1 MLLVVGS
8 LMLLCGLTCHAQ
20 TPNVVEQSTTERTIT
35 LKLNMAY
42 AVVGVINPQVE
53 FRLTPHSAFQTEFI
67 YSPWQSLGGHPMHF
81 GIFLNEYRYYI
92 SERTKGLYVGANFGM
107 MAFKMSK
114 PELFNWHIVLQE
126 RYCKGYGFMGG
137 AVVGYEWKFAKRWML
152 DAFVGFGYM
161 YSNYNGYTLDGQIEM
176 YPHRPA
182 DKQPKYPDPFN
193 VSAEWLPNKVGLSI
207 GFLLFD

>member
-1 MLLVVGS
+1 
-8 LMLLCGLTCHAQ
+8 
-20 TPNVVEQSTTERTIT
+20 
-35 LKLNMAY
+35 
-42 AVVGVINPQVE
+42 
-53 FRLTPHSAFQTEFI
+53 
-67 YSPWQSLGGHPMHF
+67 MHF

-114 PELFNWHIVLQE
+114 PEIVNWHIVLQE

-137 AVVGYEWKFAKRWML
+137 AGVGYEWRFGMRWMV

-161 YSNYNGYTLDGQIEM
+161 YSNYNGYTLDDKIEM
-176 YPHRPA
+176 HPHRPA
-182 DKQPKYPDPFN
+182 DKQPLHPDPFN
-193 VSAEWLPNKVGLSI
+193 ISAEWLPNKVGLSI